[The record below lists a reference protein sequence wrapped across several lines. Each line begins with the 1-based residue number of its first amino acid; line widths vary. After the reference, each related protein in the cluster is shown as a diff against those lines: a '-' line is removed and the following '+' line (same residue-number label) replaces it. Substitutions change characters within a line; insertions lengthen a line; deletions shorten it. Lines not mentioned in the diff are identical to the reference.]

1 MYTRCA
7 LRARSC
13 DDEHSTDLAA
23 NRGKFLAG
31 DTVPK
36 APESVN
42 DLSLFGE
49 GPRDPEGEIQVHP

>member
-1 MYTRCA
+1 M
-7 LRARSC
+7 RARYR